1 MRVKGFRALSILAF
15 ALVLHAEIEQFSS
28 SLVVEL
34 QHLAVGPEG
43 VQDIFHRVKVK
54 VYAGDDLVLLLEGV

>member
-1 MRVKGFRALSILAF
+1 MGIKGFRALSILAF

-43 VQDIFHRVKVK
+43 VQDVFHGVEVKI
-54 VYAGDDLVLLLEGV
+54 YAGDYLILLLEGV